1 MSDALALL
9 MRWLHLSSM
18 ATLVGGFLY
27 SRLVM
32 TAAAGELTPG
42 HVHQQLDDKAAGRF
56 RPFALT
62 AMAGILISGLYNV
75 FSVPGHTAR
84 YHALLGIKLLLVLHV
99 FAVTLLII
107 RPANPKRARLTAGA
121 LVSGLLIILIS
132 AWLRR
137 IF

>member
-27 SRLVM
+27 SRLVV
-32 TAAAGELTPG
+32 TPAAGELTPG
-42 HVHQQLDDKAAGRF
+42 NFRQQLDDKAARRF
-56 RPFALT
+56 KPFALAAMT
-62 AMAGILISGLYNV
+62 AILISGLYNV
-75 FSVPGHTAR
+75 FSVPGHSAR

-99 FAVTLLII
+99 FAVTLLIT
-107 RPANPKRARLTAGA
+107 RTGNPRRARLTAGA
-121 LVSGLLIILIS
+121 LVSGLVIIFIS